1 LAVLKVLGFRP
12 YQVLILVLGE
22 SLLLGATAGF
32 ISAGLTYAGINWG
45 LGGIAFP
52 IGFFARF
59 MIPPAALWWGPAV
72 GGLAGLLGSILPAWS
87 ARGVKV
93 AEVFSK
99 VA

>member
-1 LAVLKVLGFRP
+1 
-12 YQVLILVLGE
+12 LILVLGE
-22 SLLLGATAGF
+22 SLLLGAGAGL

-72 GGLAGLLGSILPAWS
+72 GGLAGLLGSFLPAWT